1 MRRHPVTTRLA
12 HHPVT
17 LEPFTARLLALSVG
31 FLAAAI
37 AIATAA
43 PQPAFAGLEFCN
55 RTADGSTLSL
65 ALAHY
70 NFGTIHK
77 RFRKD
82 GSTGLTITVNP
93 RWTVRGWWEIPHNEC
108 ITAATDRDPKLK
120 HYYYYAHS
128 QDTSYEDSGLY
139 PLCGRKYSR
148 FHIEYR
154 LTRDNKPVQ
163 VLAFNSSSIKSVPVT
178 SATDL
183 ETACADLGYKLLPFN
198 QLEVGE
204 NENYT
209 HEIF

>member
-1 MRRHPVTTRLA
+1 MTTRLA
-12 HHPVT
+12 HHPLT
-17 LEPFTARLLALSVG
+17 LEPFTARLLT
-31 FLAAAI
+31 LAAAI
-37 AIATAA
+37 AIAL
-43 PQPAFAGLEFCN
+43 PPPAFAGLEFCN

-65 ALAHY
+65 ALAYY
-70 NFGTIHK
+70 NFGNIHK

-93 RWTVRGWWEIPHNEC
+93 RWTIRGWWKIPHNEC
-108 ITAATDRDPKLK
+108 ITAATDRDPNLK
-120 HYYYYAHS
+120 SYYYYAHS

-154 LTRDNKPVQ
+154 LNRDNKPVQ

-183 ETACADLGYKLLPFN
+183 ETACADLGYRLLPFN
-198 QLEVGE
+198 RLEVGE

>member
-31 FLAAAI
+31 FLAAAL
-37 AIATAA
+37 ATAA
-43 PQPAFAGLEFCN
+43 PPPAFAGLEFCN

-93 RWTVRGWWEIPHNEC
+93 RWTVRGWWKIPHNEC
-108 ITAATDRDPKLK
+108 ITAAPDRDPNLK
-120 HYYYYAHS
+120 YYYYYAHS
-128 QDTSYEDSGLY
+128 QDGLYSDSGNY

-148 FHIEYR
+148 FHVEYQM
-154 LTRDNKPVQ
+154 DSNNKTVQIIALKSSDIQSIPV
-163 VLAFNSSSIKSVPVT
+163 NSAK
-178 SATDL
+178 DL
-183 ETACADLGYKLLPFN
+183 ETACADLGYRLLPFN
-198 QLEVGE
+198 QLDVEGH
-204 NENYT
+204 ENYT
-209 HEIF
+209 HEIS

>member
-12 HHPVT
+12 HHPLT
-17 LEPFTARLLALSVG
+17 LEPFTARLLTLSVG

-37 AIATAA
+37 VIAL
-43 PQPAFAGLEFCN
+43 PPPAFAGLEFCN

-65 ALAHY
+65 ALAYY
-70 NFGTIHK
+70 NFGNIHK

-93 RWTVRGWWEIPHNEC
+93 RWTIRGWWKIPHNEC

-154 LTRDNKPVQ
+154 LNRDNKPVQ

-178 SATDL
+178 SATNL
-183 ETACADLGYKLLPFN
+183 ETACADLGYRLLPFN